1 VRLRNIHEFVL
12 DCIASLDWVNGR
24 CIIDFSSTSM
34 KHTDGLVGVFL
45 FTIVGICSAEA
56 VLLCFV
62 TEFLKG
68 LICMRILYPGAR
80 SQKSCGGQTIKWT
93 QNWRLDSSFLLKDIF
108 PMLSSRIQNLSRYSY
123 DSSVLSNIFL
133 LG

>member
-68 LICMRILYPGAR
+68 WVCRYTPVQVFDFVPWC
-80 SQKSCGGQTIKWT
+80 QKSKVL
-93 QNWRLDSSFLLKDIF
+93 WRTDDKMDAELEIGFKLFVERYISHVELAYPKLVKVFL
-108 PMLSSRIQNLSRYSY
+108 
-123 DSSVLSNIFL
+123 
-133 LG
+133 